1 MSPHI
6 HSSFMDK
13 FGFVHTF
20 FKDGVELVT
29 DSYNEIDSP
38 VEVNDGRDVN
48 VSPSSP
54 FIGD

>member
-6 HSSFMDK
+6 HSSFIDK

-38 VEVNDGRDVN
+38 VEL
-48 VSPSSP
+48 VSINP
-54 FIGD
+54 GEENGKADENT